1 MYWKLI
7 LLALAL
13 YGTSVWMIL
22 HAANAWKTG
31 VLIETRKMSPIKDYY
46 YRGEF
51 MYYFQIT
58 LYSLGGSFM
67 TGFAT
72 WLLMNR

>member
-1 MYWKLI
+1 MDWELI
-7 LLALAL
+7 FITLGL

-22 HAANAWKTG
+22 HAANAWRTG
-31 VLIETRKMSPIKDYY
+31 ILVETRKMSPIKDYY

-51 MYYFQIT
+51 QYYFYIV
-58 LYSLGGSFM
+58 LYALGGSFM
-67 TGFAT
+67 TGVAT